1 MEDGDDARILP
12 VTCDRCESGPV
23 HALRRG
29 GRVVIRCARC
39 GAEIFDYEEDQNR
52 PEGVPATPL
61 ARETVKLAQVGAKTR
76 GLYDYIRTYM
86 AQTGYAPSI
95 SEMCGAMRLKSA
107 SSVTYHL
114 DRLVEVGLIERDYAV
129 SRGIRLVERA
139 A

>member
-1 MEDGDDARILP
+1 MNDGDDARILP

-23 HALRRG
+23 HALQRG
-29 GRVVIRCARC
+29 MQVVIRCVRC
-39 GAEIFDYEEDQNR
+39 GAEIFAYEGTWDR
-52 PEGVPATPL
+52 PPSTPL
-61 ARETVKLAQVGAKTR
+61 AGETVKLAKVGTKTR
-76 GLYDYIRTYM
+76 QLYDYIRTYM

-95 SEMCGAMRLKSA
+95 AEMCGAMRLRSA
-107 SSVTYHL
+107 SSVIYHL